1 VSGGNTWPQVFEGGR
16 LIGDAEAVAAH
27 FGPLPVVDNSGAT
40 TATAETAAGTAA

>member
-40 TATAETAAGTAA
+40 TVVATAAGTAA